1 MKNTSDNKTSYPEY
15 SFEERKRRID
25 GMWAAA
31 EKYKG
36 TLIVNNKALLY

>member
-1 MKNTSDNKTSYPEY
+1 MENTSTSNTSYPEY
-15 SFEERKRRID
+15 TFEERKRRID

>member
-1 MKNTSDNKTSYPEY
+1 MKKKEAPEF
-15 SFEERKRRID
+15 SFDERKKRID

-36 TLIVNNKALLY
+36 TLIIYNKSLLY

>member
-1 MKNTSDNKTSYPEY
+1 MDKNTNTSSFPEY